1 MKLQSRKKFL
11 PNPFLSPEKFPA
23 ARRARL
29 NEEKKKEQPPQTGN
43 GKRHKN
49 ENTTQAM
56 TTAKKALSRG
66 KNIAIII
73 IVSMNAI
80 MRSSGPPRD
89 HESKHVLS
97 LPS

>member
-1 MKLQSRKKFL
+1 MQSRKKFFTEDI
-11 PNPFLSPEKFPA
+11 FLSPEKFPA
-23 ARRARL
+23 APGDRL

-73 IVSMNAI
+73 IVSMNAV
-80 MRSSGPPRD
+80 MLSAGPPRD

>member
-1 MKLQSRKKFL
+1 MQSRKKIFN
-11 PNPFLSPEKFPA
+11 NPYFSPEKFPA
-23 ARRARL
+23 APGDRL
-29 NEEKKKEQPPQTGN
+29 DETKKKEQPPQTGN

-73 IVSMNAI
+73 IVSMKAI
-80 MRSSGPPRD
+80 MRSAGPPHN
-89 HESKHVLS
+89 HELRHVLS
-97 LPS
+97 LPN

>member
-1 MKLQSRKKFL
+1 M
-11 PNPFLSPEKFPA
+11 
-23 ARRARL
+23 
-29 NEEKKKEQPPQTGN
+29 KKKRKSSLHKRET

-73 IVSMNAI
+73 IVSMKAI
-80 MRSSGPPRD
+80 MRSAGPPRN
-89 HESKHVLS
+89 HEQGTFQS
-97 LPS
+97 LPN

>member
-1 MKLQSRKKFL
+1 M
-11 PNPFLSPEKFPA
+11 
-23 ARRARL
+23 
-29 NEEKKKEQPPQTGN
+29 KKKRKSSLLKRET

-73 IVSMNAI
+73 IVSMNAV
-80 MRSSGPPRD
+80 MLSAGPPRD

>member
-73 IVSMNAI
+73 IVSMNAV
-80 MRSSGPPRD
+80 MWSAAPPRN
-89 HESKHVLS
+89 HAQGTFRS

>member
-1 MKLQSRKKFL
+1 
-11 PNPFLSPEKFPA
+11 
-23 ARRARL
+23 
-29 NEEKKKEQPPQTGN
+29 
-43 GKRHKN
+43 
-49 ENTTQAM
+49 M

-80 MRSSGPPRD
+80 MRSVGPPRN
-89 HESKHVLS
+89 HEQETFRS